1 MFSLFSL
8 FFCGGCHSGRCV
20 NLGWCLCAVMI
31 FVAEISA
38 DVATGEVRGEGKKGD
53 GRRERSGEQLSGHIH
68 LTKTKQMKIPLDRQG
83 ASRQRT
89 TEERKTENKDL
100 TRGPNN
106 LWISQF
112 RTVPL

>member
-8 FFCGGCHSGRCV
+8 FFCGVCHSGRFV
-20 NLGWCLCAVMI
+20 NLGWCLCAAMI

-38 DVATGEVRGEGKKGD
+38 DMATGEVRGKGKKGD

-68 LTKTKQMKIPLDRQG
+68 FTKTTQMKIPLD
-83 ASRQRT
+83 RQRT